1 MPIPRWWHRVLEL
14 VLGRILSF
22 APQRLLLLSLVL
34 ELMLIGIRSAL
45 LCSVKADLVTRRWTA
60 RLVQSG
66 LLYSYP
72 ACLLASSGG

>member
-1 MPIPRWWHRVLEL
+1 MPIPRWSHVLEL

-34 ELMLIGIRSAL
+34 GLSSAL

-66 LLYSYP
+66 LLFSYL
-72 ACLLASSGG
+72 ASLLASSGG

>member
-1 MPIPRWWHRVLEL
+1 MPIPRWWHRVREL
-14 VLGRILSF
+14 VPGRILSF

-34 ELMLIGIRSAL
+34 GLMLTGIRPVL

-66 LLYSYP
+66 LLYSYL
-72 ACLLASSGG
+72 ASLLVSSGG